1 MRTPIRTRRPFAAA
15 LLAGVIA
22 AAAITSTA
30 GASAADAP
38 SGALQQGVAALSDW
52 LRASGAG
59 ELTMSGS
66 PTATARADGELVR
79 LPGLAWRTPGS
90 VIGFGDVEIVR
101 TDVAGGLW
109 RLTGA
114 LPARMTVDAP
124 GQPTT
129 VVSALRSAFD
139 LVIDPRTG
147 AVSRSAVEAG
157 DISVAME
164 PVARLSIAKATV
176 ASDLRPGG
184 GGRMELTSSYRI
196 DDLIVTSAPAAQGVP
211 AEELFRV
218 KSIASEASLGGVDW
232 PRLVELQALLA
243 TAPDQ
248 AAAAADPALAR
259 RAEALAT
266 VPDAVADGAA
276 FRFDLQ
282 DARLSA
288 AAGGPGGI
296 GRLGF
301 RFGFSGL
308 SGDAVSATVGYW
320 HDGLAFAGALPV
332 DGNVVPDSVALEVS
346 VEKLPGR
353 DLFRLLES
361 GDRAGPDLLA
371 LLQRTG
377 ATARIDRARVA
388 VGDTGAE
395 LTGSVAASPTAPD
408 GAVGQFALTVVNLD
422 RIVAALGGLAGD
434 ELAALQLAAALGQ
447 RTQGV
452 DGKVTHHWGFV
463 RDGDGRS
470 LLNGNDV
477 SALFAQGLA
486 SLEAGPPDAPAP
498 TADPTADPT
507 APPAAGGLSAALIAE
522 RLEELGLGASVADD
536 GAGTQTVTAALKD
549 ALDGQTL
556 TVELYDCG
564 PDGPCGSG
572 MMYLGVEPERQ
583 VPLAAVNDWNS
594 AARWVRAYREQNGAL
609 WLELD
614 IAGEVL
620 GAGQVD
626 ALIGHFL
633 AAAER
638 FVTELAEAQ

>member
-15 LLAGVIA
+15 LLAGAIA

-30 GASAADAP
+30 GPSSADAP
-38 SGALQQGVAALSDW
+38 AGALQQRLAALSDW
-52 LRASGAG
+52 LSASGAG
-59 ELTMSGS
+59 ELTMSGT
-66 PTATARADGELVR
+66 PTATARTDGELVR
-79 LPGLAWRTPGS
+79 LPGLTWRTPGS
-90 VIGFGDVEIVR
+90 AIGFGDVEIVR

-114 LPARMTVDAP
+114 LPVRMTVDAP

-139 LVIDPRTG
+139 VVIDPRTG

-157 DISVAME
+157 DILAAME
-164 PVARLSIAKATV
+164 PVARLSIAKAAV

-196 DDLIVTSAPAAQGVP
+196 DDLIVTSAPTAQGVP
-211 AEELFRV
+211 ADELFRV
-218 KSIASEASLGGVDW
+218 KSIASEASLSGVDW
-232 PRLVELQALLA
+232 PRLVALQALLA
-243 TAPDQ
+243 AAPDQ
-248 AAAAADPALAR
+248 AAAGADPELAH

-276 FRFDLQ
+276 FRFSLE

-332 DGNVVPDSVALEVS
+332 DGSVVPDSVALEVS

-353 DLFRLLES
+353 DLFRLVES
-361 GDRAGPDLLA
+361 GDRAVPDLLA

-377 ATARIDRARVA
+377 ATARVDRARIA

-395 LTGSVAASPTAPD
+395 LTGSVAASPTTPD
-408 GAVGQFALTVVNLD
+408 GAVGQFALTVINLD
-422 RIVAALGGLAGD
+422 RIVAALGGLASD

-463 RDGDGRS
+463 RDRDGRS
-470 LLNGNDV
+470 ILNGNDV

-486 SLEAGPPDAPAP
+486 SLEAGPADAPAP
-498 TADPTADPT
+498 AA
-507 APPAAGGLSAALIAE
+507 AAGGLSAALVAE

-549 ALDGQTL
+549 TLDGQTL

-564 PDGPCGSG
+564 PGGLCGSG

-583 VPLAAVNDWNS
+583 VPLTAVNDWNTGE
-594 AARWVRAYREQNGAL
+594 RWVRAYREQNGTL

-614 IAGEVL
+614 IAGEVP
-620 GAGQVD
+620 GASQVD
-626 ALIGHFL
+626 ALLGHFL

-638 FVTELAEAQ
+638 FVTELAVAQ